1 MWFADLNCLKLKK
14 KKYLWAVARK
24 LNLPRDKKRQ
34 VISDLENA
42 ITTSLE
48 AGETLDDI
56 LGELGKPKQAAAVLN
71 EQMKAYTYRKS
82 PWRFLFAG
90 LAVCGGAQL
99 LSGLWFK
106 VFYQILVAYCEI
118 RTVWNPGETYSI
130 GVIGGADGPTAVFVA
145 KPEWTYSVLP
155 VIVLITGILGYLRL
169 SRCKQK

>member
-34 VISDLENA
+34 VISDLESA

-99 LSGLWFK
+99 LRGLWFK
-106 VFYQILVAYCEI
+106 VFYQIMVAYCEI
-118 RTVWNPGETYSI
+118 RTLVNPGESYSI
-130 GVIGGADGPTAVFVA
+130 GVIGGADGPAAVFVT

-155 VIVLITGILGYLRL
+155 AIVLITGILGYLRL